1 MAEFIQATIQLYT
14 QAMQATVR
22 SFLRGWIMTFVV
34 VGFAL
39 LMLVVS
45 ALASSLGMLGGL
57 IAGAA
62 NAFIIGATLYLI
74 EQVVLGA
81 RTIQWADIPH
91 SAGQY
96 FWDVISVGFLV
107 WFPLMMLQ
115 MALQANPYRPVLTT
129 AVFFL
134 VFVLLNPVPEVI
146 YQRRQGS
153 AMEVVRESYEFVIEN
168 WIEWFLPIAILLAP
182 FGLSFFFEFSSQAGM
197 RGGLDFFQIFTVPF
211 RVLTGWFQ
219 YLGISSAGSSI
230 LIILCT
236 PILGVFMMIF
246 RGHLFSALHGST
258 RRQRQF
264 QARTRSHE

>member
-1 MAEFIQATIQLYT
+1 MSEFIQATTQLYQ
-14 QAMQATVR
+14 QALQSTIR
-22 SFLRGWIMTFVV
+22 SFLRGWMMTLVV
-34 VGFAL
+34 VGFAM
-39 LMLVVS
+39 LMMVVTL
-45 ALASSLGMLGGL
+45 LASSLGMLGGL

-62 NAFIIGATLYLI
+62 NAFVIGATLYLI

-81 RTIQWADIPH
+81 RKIQWADIPQ

-107 WFPLMMLQ
+107 WFPLMMLE

-146 YQRRQGS
+146 YQRRPGS
-153 AMEVVRESYEFVIEN
+153 AMEVVRESYEFVLEN

-211 RVLTGWFQ
+211 RLLTSWLEYF
-219 YLGISSAGSSI
+219 GISNAGSSV

-236 PILGVFMMIF
+236 PILGVFMLIF

-264 QARTRSHE
+264 QARSRPQ